1 MITMASSMD
10 KQGVRD
16 RRFAGLARRPL
27 YCGRQGEQGVV
38 LLIALIVLVAMTLAG
53 LALVRSVD
61 TGNVVAGNLAFKQTA
76 TLAADAGTEA
86 AINFLMPLNG
96 TADTYTDKPTSGY
109 YATSQDTLDLTGAS
123 NDPSRALVDWDN
135 NNCNGVAASA
145 CVKASDTIVDA
156 ATGNTVR
163 YIINRLCQST
173 GDSNSASNS
182 CVTYTAVGSSSPK
195 RGEFKYGDDKRF
207 EPLPAVYYRITSRVK
222 GPRNTVSF
230 VQTLV
235 HF

>member
-1 MITMASSMD
+1 MANFVCNRRMGKS
-10 KQGVRD
+10 KGVRFANRSRHVI
-16 RRFAGLARRPL
+16 RRHER
-27 YCGRQGEQGVV
+27 GVV

-76 TLAADAGTEA
+76 TMAADAGTEA
-86 AINFLMPLNG
+86 AIAYLTPLNG
-96 TADTYTDKPTSGY
+96 TADTYADKPTSGY

-123 NDPSRALVDWDN
+123 NDPSRARVDWDN
-135 NNCNGVAASA
+135 DNCSGVTASA
-145 CVKASDTIVDA
+145 CVKPSDTIVDA

-163 YIINRLCQST
+163 YIINRLCQSA

-182 CVTYTAVGSSSPK
+182 CVTYTATGSTSPK
-195 RGEFKYGDDKRF
+195 RGEMKYGDDKRF
-207 EPLPAVYYRITSRVK
+207 EPLPAVYYRVTSRVK